1 MGDAVGAI
9 VGAMAVLLPVWLYLL
24 IAPGPHEQV
33 DVFGLVLAVFAAL
46 SVLAFF
52 GGVSAGIGWVA
63 MCGGACYAAAKRRA
77 K

>member
-9 VGAMAVLLPVWLYLL
+9 VGAMAMLLPAWLYLL

-33 DVFGLVLAVFAAL
+33 DVFGLVLAVFAVL

-52 GGVSAGIGWVA
+52 GGWAAGIGWVA
-63 MCGGACYAAAKRRA
+63 MCGCACYAAAKRRA

>member
-9 VGAMAVLLPVWLYLL
+9 VGAMAMLFPVWLYLL

-33 DVFGLVLAVFAAL
+33 DVFGLVIAVFAVL

-52 GGVSAGIGWVA
+52 GGVAAGIGWVA
-63 MCGGACYAAAKRRA
+63 MCGCACYAARRQRRR
-77 K
+77 